1 MQSLVPNRAH
11 KGGEVRDRFLFLAI
25 LQGLLPGWFGVGVAG
40 AIFEE
45 RSGDAEEVL
54 LRGGVGEIEGNII
67 GNEKKWLSSLISV
80 FV

>member
-1 MQSLVPNRAH
+1 VQSLIPDRAH
-11 KGGEVRDRFLFLAI
+11 RGGEVRDRFLFLAI
-25 LQGLLPGWFGVGVAG
+25 LQGLLPVRFGVGLADT
-40 AIFEE
+40 IFEE

-54 LRGGVGEIEGNII
+54 LRGGVGEIEKNII